1 MKKNKL
7 EQFKKYEL
15 NEFGTHLL
23 VKAINMSSDNTK
35 EEVALNLKKLLGT

>member
-1 MKKNKL
+1 MEKNKI

-23 VKAINMSSDNTK
+23 VKAIDMSSDKTK
-35 EEVALNLKKLLGT
+35 EEVALNLEKLLGT